1 MWLVLGTLLLALL
14 LVLYYLHR
22 RAKARRDPKGPLL
35 NRRRDEECGFPVGAA
50 NRGGPTPTVRTH
62 HMGASAAAPS
72 ADARHL
78 AYASGIQ
85 GKAGASIDPHLSRV
99 GAPGGRRPGSRKDR
113 GRQELLFST
122 QI

>member
-1 MWLVLGTLLLALL
+1 MRLPGGRRQSRRTDA
-14 LVLYYLHR
+14 HR
-22 RAKARRDPKGPLL
+22 AHAQYATQATQGATRAKKNIEL
-35 NRRRDEECGFPVGAA
+35 
-50 NRGGPTPTVRTH
+50 PTVRTH